1 MATTIDLF
9 RNETEFDTFPAGSTI
24 FTEGEDAEKMY
35 VVLEGEIALHVK
47 GRLVITLGPGE
58 VFGEMALIDSA
69 PRIATATAVS
79 DAKVVPIN
87 EKRFKF
93 LVQQTPNF
101 ALLMLR
107 VLTER
112 LRRMNGLL

>member
-1 MATTIDLF
+1 MAITIDLF
-9 RNETEFDTFPAGSTI
+9 RNETEFEIFPAGSTV
-24 FTEGEDAEKMY
+24 FTEGEHAEKMY
-35 VVLEGEIALHVK
+35 VVLEGEIALNVK
-47 GRLVITLGPGE
+47 GRVVATLGPGE

-69 PRIATATAVS
+69 PRVATATAMT
-79 DAKVVPIN
+79 DAKVVPVN

-93 LVQQTPNF
+93 LVQQTPHF

-112 LRRMNGLL
+112 LRRMDGLM